1 VRPIPWRRLR
11 SAVLLPLLSVGLGF
25 VAGAAAILASG
36 ASPVDAYLA
45 LFQGAFTN
53 TNALPETLVATI
65 PYVFLGLA
73 VALGFKAG
81 LFNIGGQGQ
90 LALGGLFGAYVA
102 YNLAGLPGI
111 LHVVLALLAGTA
123 AGFLFGAIP
132 GFLKARFGAHEV
144 ITTIMLNYVAA
155 LFIDL
160 MVNRGPMSDRKH
172 ALPETPPIV
181 PSAQLPVVL
190 ADTRLHAGLFLAL
203 LVVPVVWFLIE
214 RTTTGFRIRAV
225 GLNASSARAAGVSV
239 GRTMVVAMGI
249 SGGLAGLAGIIQV
262 LGVDNQMTGGVLAGY
277 GFDAI
282 AVALV
287 ARSNPWAI
295 VPAALLFGALR
306 SGSSF
311 MQLQT
316 QVSSDLISI
325 VQAAV
330 IVFVAAPLL
339 VRWLFRLRE
348 APAATVSITE
358 GGLGSATPPGEGVI

>member
-1 VRPIPWRRLR
+1 MPTRREVRD
-11 SAVLLPLLSVGLGF
+11 AVLLPLISVALGF
-25 VAGAAAILASG
+25 VVGAVAVLASR
-36 ASPVDAYLA
+36 ASPVDAYVA
-45 LFQGAFTN
+45 LFQGAFTT
-53 TNALPETLVATI
+53 TNAFPETLVATI
-65 PYVFLGLA
+65 PYVFVGLA
-73 VALGFKAG
+73 VAIGFRAG

-102 YNLAGLPGI
+102 YNLPGLPGLPHI
-111 LHVVLALLAGTA
+111 ILALLAGTL

-160 MVNRGPMSDRKH
+160 MVNRGPMSDHTRV
-172 ALPETPPIV
+172 LPETPPIAA
-181 PSAQLPVVL
+181 SAQLPVVL
-190 ADTRLHAGLFLAL
+190 PDTRLHAGVFLAL
-203 LVVPVVWFLIE
+203 LVVPAVWYLLD
-214 RTTTGFRIRAV
+214 RTTIGFRIRAV
-225 GLNASSARAAGVSV
+225 GLNASAARAAGISV
-239 GRTMVVAMGI
+239 GRTMVAAMGI
-249 SGGLAGLAGIIQV
+249 SGALAGLAGIIQV
-262 LGVDNQMTGGVLAGY
+262 LGVDGIMTGGVLAGY

-295 VPAALLFGALR
+295 LPAALLFGALH
-306 SGSSF
+306 SGSGF

-339 VRWLFRLRE
+339 VRWLLRLRE
-348 APAATVSITE
+348 APAAPVSITA
-358 GGLGSATPPGEGVI
+358 GGLGSSGPPGEGVV

>member
-1 VRPIPWRRLR
+1 VRVLSWRRVR
-11 SAVLLPLLSVGLGF
+11 TAVLLPVLSVVLGF
-25 VAGAAAILASG
+25 VVGAAAILASR
-36 ASPVDAYLA
+36 ASPLDAYLA

-73 VALGFKAG
+73 VALGFRAG

-102 YNLAGLPGI
+102 YNLPWLPGLP
-111 LHVVLALLAGTA
+111 HVILALVAGTI

-155 LFIDL
+155 LFVDL
-160 MVNRGPMSDRKH
+160 MVNRGPMSDRTR

-181 PSAQLPVVL
+181 ASAQLPVVL
-190 ADTRLHAGLFLAL
+190 PDTRLHAGLFLAL
-203 LVVPVVWFLIE
+203 LVVPVIWYLIE
-214 RTTTGFRIRAV
+214 RTTIGFRIRAV
-225 GLNASSARAAGVSV
+225 GLNASVARAAGMSV
-239 GRTMVVAMGI
+239 GRTMVTAMGI

-262 LGVDNQMTGGVLAGY
+262 LGVDDIMTGGVLAGY

-316 QVSSDLISI
+316 QVSSDLISV

-348 APAATVSITE
+348 VPAATVSITA
-358 GGLGSATPPGEGVI
+358 GGLGGAAPPGEGVA